1 MVPKRSVDETLQEL
15 KQRFLMHRR
24 PVLASAGTFVLLFFV
39 GLWALTAGLPDR
51 EELRTLGEMPQA
63 TTLYDVHNRPVF
75 TIFKEYRIEVPLAR
89 VSPHLRKA
97 IVAFEDQRF
106 ADHSGI
112 DVIRI
117 VGAVW
122 ADIREGRKAQGGST
136 LTQQLARQSFLTREK
151 KLWRKVREIALARRI
166 ERMYSKDEILELYLN
181 KIYFGDGLYGAEAA
195 SRGYFGKSAADLDL
209 GEAAL
214 LAGLVNAPS
223 VNAPTVSMSRA
234 LARRALVLN
243 TMREQG
249 IITQEAFD
257 RASKEK
263 ISLVDT
269 LRREEPLGQYFK
281 EEVRQQLVKQFGWER
296 LSEGGLKVYTT
307 IDPAMQR
314 AAEAQVA
321 KALEQIRN
329 AAREKESGAD
339 RRAIRGRARRDG
351 SDHGRSPRDGRR
363 ARLQE
368 QPLQSRDAGAP
379 SAGLGVQAIRVRC
392 CARGGLFPRVARD
405 ASRRADSDAAGR
417 VDSGRRAL

>member
-1 MVPKRSVDETLQEL
+1 MVQKRSVDETLQEL
-15 KQRFLMHRR
+15 KQRIVMHRR
-24 PVLASAGTFVLLFFV
+24 PIAAAVGAVCLLFVVLL
-39 GLWALTAGLPDR
+39 WTLTAGLPDR
-51 EELRTLGEMPQA
+51 NELRNLGEMPQA
-63 TTLYDVHNRPVF
+63 TTLYDIHNQPVF

-89 VSPHLRKA
+89 ISPHLRRA

-106 ADHSGI
+106 ANHSGM

-195 SRGYFGKSAADLDL
+195 ARGYFGKPAADLDL
-209 GEAAL
+209 AEAAL

-243 TMREQG
+243 AMHQQN
-249 IITQEAFD
+249 IITSDAFD

-263 ISLVDT
+263 IRLVDT
-269 LRREEPLGQYFK
+269 LRREEPLGQDVK
-281 EEVRQQLVKQFGWER
+281 EELRQQLVKHFGGER
-296 LSEGGLKVYTT
+296 LSEGGLGVYTK
-307 IDPAMQR
+307 IDAAMQR

-321 KALEQIRN
+321 TTLQQI
-329 AAREKESGAD
+329 ET
-339 RRAIRGRARRDG
+339 RRAKGVPRSKVPVPG
-351 SDHGRSPRDGRR
+351 SGT
-363 ARLQE
+363 E
-368 QPLQSRDAGAP
+368 
-379 SAGLGVQAIRVRC
+379 
-392 CARGGLFPRVARD
+392 
-405 ASRRADSDAAGR
+405 
-417 VDSGRRAL
+417 